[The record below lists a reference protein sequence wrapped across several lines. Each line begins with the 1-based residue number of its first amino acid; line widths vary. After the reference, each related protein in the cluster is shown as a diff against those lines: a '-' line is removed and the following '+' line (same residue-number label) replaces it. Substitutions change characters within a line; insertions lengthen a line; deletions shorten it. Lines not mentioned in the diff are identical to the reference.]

1 VVIISDARRPSDVE
15 FFQQG
20 ALAGRWALL
29 TVRIEA
35 SDVVRAQR
43 GWLFTAGV
51 DDAESECGLDGREWD
66 VEVDN
71 DGSLAALDEY
81 GLDPFFSA
89 MCAMSAMCAS
99 SQVSQV
105 SAGAALALR
114 WRCAGAAL
122 VLRCAGAAL
131 VLRWCCAGAALV
143 LRWCCAGAA
152 LVLRCAAL
160 CPARSTLH

>member
-114 WRCAGAAL
+114 WC
-122 VLRCAGAAL
+122 CAGAAL

-152 LVLRCAAL
+152 LRCAVPGAVD
-160 CPARSTLH
+160 PTLI

>member
-1 VVIISDARRPSDVE
+1 MPSYTLTTVRSVRWAHVRVRRVVIISDARRPSDVE

-105 SAGAALALR
+105 SAGA
-114 WRCAGAAL
+114 G
-122 VLRCAGAAL
+122 L
-131 VLRWCCAGAALV
+131 VLRWCCAGAAL
-143 LRWCCAGAA
+143 RCAA
-152 LVLRCAAL
+152 LRCAAL
-160 CPARSTLH
+160 RCAVPGAVDPTLI